1 MAARPHRPSNGPPG
15 LLVRV
20 FLFSRPLKGPVL
32 MRMLSL
38 AAFAV
43 LALVVGAYEEDA
55 MMIVIGVASAVG
67 AFASQPRWRLSTF
80 LTILS
85 DLFAFETILFGLA
98 DIVSLL
104 GYWPAAYADYSL
116 PRYLPLATALFGV
129 ALFAIS
135 HIPFVRR
142 MMALTDPFFEAQT
155 PISIRP
161 WPLSPIALRQS
172 LYARINIFFLILI
185 NQFQV
190 ALGVRLNFFYRA
202 FGNAIQIPD
211 AIHAGAFWNQLL
223 WVFVPLVTIS
233 ILAFLLEFYVALNFV
248 LQWRRWMTASYTSR
262 WLMHSMH
269 YKLALAAA
277 DADNPHQQA
286 LGDFA
291 GQRIPTDNPDQRISE
306 DIGGFISGAGGVGA
320 YMNAGIY
327 NYTIQAMTTAT
338 NLVAFSIILWGIS
351 RDMNLSI
358 FGVPIP
364 GFLFWVAILYAF
376 FATGMMHLIGR
387 SLSRLMF
394 RQQAVEADFR
404 FDLARIREFSEQIAL
419 LKGEPREI
427 ERADRVFNNVFVTV
441 QRIIRVR
448 TWLNSFLQFYTQ
460 ISAIIPY
467 VVVAPFYFV
476 VKKVDFGT
484 FNQAAD
490 AFGNVNTAMNFFVNQ
505 YTGLASFS
513 ATIQRLT
520 SFEEAFA
527 RTRAAEAMTPRIV
540 AKAGEGPTLSLNDVD
555 LALPD
560 GRRLAHVADL
570 VLVPQES
577 TLVVGPSGVGKSTF
591 FRAIAGLW
599 SYGSGEIRQPEYAKL
614 MLLPQR
620 PYIPIGPLREALAYP
635 ASSTNFSDERLVETL
650 IKVGLP
656 AFADRLDENENWQMR
671 LSGGEQQ
678 RLAVARALL
687 AEPDWLFLDEST
699 ASLDEKSEAN
709 LYRAIV
715 ETLPRTTIVSIG
727 HQATINQFHKR
738 RITFEPRDGAPATV
752 SAEPEPAT

>member
-1 MAARPHRPSNGPPG
+1 
-15 LLVRV
+15 
-20 FLFSRPLKGPVL
+20 

-38 AAFAV
+38 AFFAA
-43 LALVVGAYEEDA
+43 LALVVGAYEEDG
-55 MMIVIGVASAVG
+55 MMLVIGFASALS
-67 AFASQPRWRLSTF
+67 AFASLPRWRISTF

-85 DLFAFETILFGLA
+85 DLFALETILFGLA
-98 DIVSLL
+98 DIVALL

-129 ALFAIS
+129 AIFGVS
-135 HIPFVRR
+135 HFGFVRR
-142 MMALTDPFFEAQT
+142 MVALTDPFFEAQT

-161 WPLSPIALRQS
+161 WPLPRMAMSQS

-211 AIHAGAFWNQLL
+211 AVHQAAFWQQLL
-223 WVFVPLVTIS
+223 FVFVPLVTIS
-233 ILAFLLEFYVALNFV
+233 ILAFLVEFYVALNFV

-262 WLMHSMH
+262 WLLHSMH
-269 YKLALAAA
+269 YKLALRGG
-277 DADNPHQQA
+277 
-286 LGDFA
+286 L
-291 GQRIPTDNPDQRISE
+291 TDNPDQRISE

-351 RDMNLSI
+351 RNMDISV
-358 FGVPIP
+358 FGIPIP

-427 ERADRVFNNVFVTV
+427 DRANRVFNNVFVTV

-448 TWLNSFLQFYTQ
+448 TMLNSFLQFYTQ

-484 FNQAAD
+484 FNQSAD
-490 AFGNVNTAMNFFVNQ
+490 AFSNVNSAMNFFVNQ

-527 RTRAAEAMTPRIV
+527 RTRAAEAETPRIV
-540 AKAGEGPTLSLNDVD
+540 AAAAEGPVLSIPDLDV
-555 LALPD
+555 ALPD
-560 GRRLAHVADL
+560 GRKLAHVGDIA
-570 VLVPQES
+570 LVPQES
-577 TLVVGPSGVGKSTF
+577 TLVVGPSGVGKSTL

-599 SYGSGEIRQPEYAKL
+599 PFGSGEIVQPAYAKL

-620 PYIPIGPLREALAYP
+620 PYIPIGPLRDALAYP
-635 ASSTNFSDERLVETL
+635 APSANFSEQQLRDTL
-650 IKVGLP
+650 TQVGLD
-656 AFADRLDENENWQMR
+656 AFADRLDDSDNWQMR

-687 AEPDWLFLDEST
+687 AAPDWLFLDEAT
-699 ASLDEKSEAN
+699 ASLDEESEAK
-709 LYRAIV
+709 LYRAIARMLPKT
-715 ETLPRTTIVSIG
+715 TLVSIG
-727 HQATINQFHKR
+727 HRSTLNAFHKR
-738 RITFEPRDGAPATV
+738 RIAFEPHEGAPATV
-752 SAEPEPAT
+752 VDVATVA

>member
-1 MAARPHRPSNGPPG
+1 
-15 LLVRV
+15 
-20 FLFSRPLKGPVL
+20 

-38 AAFAV
+38 AVFAT
-43 LALVVGAYEEDA
+43 LALVVGVYEEDA
-55 MMIVIGVASAVG
+55 MMIIIGVASALG
-67 AFASQPRWRLSTF
+67 AVASQPRFPLSTF
-80 LTILS
+80 LTVLF
-85 DLFAFETILFGLA
+85 DLFAFETIVFGLA

-104 GYWPAAYADYSL
+104 GYWPEAYADYSL

-129 ALFAIS
+129 AIFGIS
-135 HIPFVRR
+135 HFAFVRR
-142 MMALTDPFFEAQT
+142 MMALTDPFFEART

-161 WPLSPIALRQS
+161 LPMRPIALRQS

-190 ALGVRLNFFYRA
+190 ALGVRLNFFYRD
-202 FGNAIQIPD
+202 FGNAIQVPD
-211 AIHAGAFWNQLL
+211 EVHRAEFWHQLIG
-223 WVFVPLVTIS
+223 VFTPLVTIS

-262 WLMHSMH
+262 WLLHSMH
-269 YKLALAAA
+269 YKLALSANYE
-277 DADNPHQQA
+277 DNPSQQQS
-286 LGDFA
+286 GS
-291 GQRIPTDNPDQRISE
+291 GQRPPTDNPDQRISE
-306 DIGGFISGAGGVGA
+306 DIGGFISGAGGVGS
-320 YMNAGIY
+320 YMNVGIY

-351 RDMNLSI
+351 RNMNLSI

-364 GFLFWVAILYAF
+364 GFLFWVAILYAI

-419 LKGEPREI
+419 LKGEQREI
-427 ERADRVFNNVFVTV
+427 DRADRVFNNVFVTV

-448 TWLNSFLQFYTQ
+448 TMLNTFLQFYSQ
-460 ISAIIPY
+460 ITVIIPY

-476 VKKVDFGT
+476 ARKVDFGT
-484 FNQAAD
+484 FSQAAD

-527 RTRAAEAMTPRIV
+527 RARAAEAMTPRIV
-540 AKAGEGPTLSLNDVD
+540 ANAAGGPNLELNDVD

-560 GRRLAHVADL
+560 GRKLAHVADL
-570 VLVPQES
+570 VLIPQES
-577 TLVVGPSGVGKSTF
+577 TLFVGPSGVGKSTL

-599 SYGSGEIRQPEYAKL
+599 PFGSGEIRQPEYARL

-635 ASSTNFSDERLVETL
+635 TSAANFSDERLRETL
-650 IKVGLP
+650 TKVGLP
-656 AFADRLDENENWQMR
+656 ALADRLDESENWQMR

-699 ASLDEKSEAN
+699 NSLDEKSEAN
-709 LYRAIV
+709 LYRVIV
-715 ETLPRTTIVSIG
+715 ETLPRTTLVSIG
-727 HQATINQFHKR
+727 HQATMNQFHKR
-738 RITFEPRDGAPATV
+738 RIGFETRDGAPAAV
-752 SAEPEPAT
+752 VPEPAPAA